1 MLLALGYFALVAM
14 SSAVALGDWR
24 RAVYLGIL
32 LDVIRDPIRKLT
44 PGHPVYI
51 TLAVGGVWLLA
62 FLGMFL
68 RNESSIQAFRRAYPQ
83 CRKAF
88 YLLLLGLIPA
98 ALISLACY
106 SKGYI
111 LIAMG
116 GLSYTFPAIAI
127 LLGFVFARRERDLV
141 YFAGWYSI
149 INAVFLTGA
158 LLEFQKLPVPALG
171 GIDMTWIRY
180 RTGYILDLICGF
192 YRSPD
197 LLGLHAA
204 HVMMFS
210 SILTV
215 RKNARFR
222 WLWIA
227 LACFAGVCLILS
239 GRRKMIVMPVVFA
252 MVILYGVARQR
263 RLHRLLQVA
272 VVLLLIAIGIW
283 SILPSGVEDHMV
295 FATSTLDEGF
305 QRINPVDKVYWTLYQ
320 SGILGYGLGTATQGN
335 YQFVDHGQRTWQEDG
350 VGRLAAEL
358 GLPGMLVVLIAVWM
372 LGREVVQALGRGKTN
387 PLNHLLQYALLGAF
401 LANIASFLASHQAY
415 SGDPSS
421 IAIACCCLGFVLAM
435 PHWNTLQARAVRCR
449 GDAAAVSWQDFP
461 MVNGWNGA
469 VSWESHRSTE
479 SGSPN
484 TDCEETSSPR

>member
-1 MLLALGYFALVAM
+1 MVLALGYFALVAI

-24 RAVYLGIL
+24 RAIYLCIL

-62 FLGMFL
+62 FLGMHL
-68 RNESSIQAFRRAYPQ
+68 RNESSIRAFRRAYPE

-98 ALISLACY
+98 TLFSLVFY
-106 SKGYI
+106 NNGYI
-111 LIAMG
+111 LVAIG
-116 GLSYTFPAIAI
+116 GLSYIFPAIAI
-127 LLGFVFARRERDLV
+127 LLGFVFARRERDLI
-141 YFAGWYSI
+141 YFVGWYSI

-158 LLEFQKLPVPALG
+158 SLEFQKLPVPALG
-171 GIDMTWIRY
+171 GIDVTWIRY
-180 RTGYILDLICGF
+180 RTGYTLDLICGF

-215 RKNARFR
+215 RKNTRFR
-222 WLWIA
+222 WLWIG
-227 LACFAGVCLILS
+227 LACFAVVCLILS

-252 MVILYGVARQR
+252 GVILYGVAQQR
-263 RLHRLLQVA
+263 RLHRLLSVA
-272 VVLLLIAIGIW
+272 VALLLIAVGVW
-283 SILPSGVEDHMV
+283 SLLPSDAEDHMV

-335 YQFVDHGQRTWQEDG
+335 HQFVDHGQRTWQEDG

-358 GLPGMLVVLIAVWM
+358 GLPGMIAVLIAALM
-372 LGREVVQALGRGKTN
+372 LGREVIHALKRGNTN
-387 PLNHLLQYALLGAF
+387 PSNQLLQYGVLGAF

-421 IAIACCCLGFVLAM
+421 IAIACCCLGFALAM
-435 PHWNTLQARAVRCR
+435 PHWNTLPTRVVRCR
-449 GDAAAVSWQDFP
+449 SVATAMSWQNFP
-461 MVNGWNGA
+461 MVNGWNAA
-469 VSWESHRSTE
+469 VSRESHSSTI
-479 SGSPN
+479 
-484 TDCEETSSPR
+484 TSSPTPDVEGTGSPR